1 MDTTNKHIGN
11 VLSKMADSNLKEVL
25 EQYIKKR
32 NFDSKEQMNDYFD
45 NVLTCDEFDYEGNIV
60 S

>member
-11 VLSKMADSNLKEVL
+11 VLSKMSDEDIKEVL

-32 NFDSKEQMNDYFD
+32 NFDSKEQMNDHFD
-45 NVLTCDEFDYEGNIV
+45 NVLSCDEFDYEGNIV